1 MKMRLRKTVCKKF
14 QLFYWYM
21 FCLVYY
27 IYTNTNKEGSFCL
40 LNGTNSYSYDWQAQ
54 QTPFR
59 SYLKDMLALVSVWKI
74 KLLFYL
80 LLYLFFG
87 YAVIFYEYCCLI
99 FFPENSFLFGYS
111 FKLNCLLVLVSLE
124 LISRLAV
131 NPNHFLNLSLDLEPK
146 YRARKGCWEGLLF
159 LSHLQKKMH
168 KLIWLQTSQT
178 LITLNIHC
186 ILYHLLSSKIFVVW
200 NLGTV
205 RRVWLYY
212 YFAFTSM

>member
-1 MKMRLRKTVCKKF
+1 MSLIAVQIYICVRNKWKWDWEKLCKKF
-14 QLFYWYM
+14 QLFCWYM

-40 LNGTNSYSYDWQAQ
+40 LNGTKNSYSYDWQAQ

-80 LLYLFFG
+80 LLIPLFWLCSNILWIMLFD
-87 YAVIFYEYCCLI
+87 F

-124 LISRLAV
+124 LISHLAG
-131 NPNHFLNLSLDLEPK
+131 NLNHFLNLSLDLQPK
-146 YRARKGCWEGLLF
+146 YSARKGYWEGFLF

-168 KLIWLQTSQT
+168 LQVCKILIDA
-178 LITLNIHC
+178 LI
-186 ILYHLLSSKIFVVW
+186 S
-200 NLGTV
+200 
-205 RRVWLYY
+205 
-212 YFAFTSM
+212 